1 MSLRVGPPPLPALAL
16 PLAVLLT
23 APAPA
28 HGQAPEHA
36 ELRVRIVDA
45 ATANPVPGARATLAG
60 LERGSVSDSTGHL
73 TFAAVPAGPRRLVVE
88 APGYAPAEVEVE
100 LGPGARREVT
110 VALTPRP
117 FELSGVGAEVVAE
130 TFVPGFLHRRETRDG
145 HFVTKAD
152 IEADDPVRLSTFL
165 DRFPNVR
172 SRYRPLRDDGRG
184 GWKVRLWNHTRGY
197 RSGELWCVPSL
208 ILNGRLLPADRTAW
222 RLDDIEPEEVL
233 AMEVYWK
240 PSQVPRRMSVG
251 PLVASEP
258 VGGEAPTARS
268 RTASDADPAG
278 TRTGEAG
285 ALIPGSGYDPYEPAI
300 GPMAA
305 SCGTIVIWT
314 ELRPD
319 G

>member
-1 MSLRVGPPPLPALAL
+1 MSLRVGPPPLTALAL
-16 PLAVLLT
+16 PLVVLLA
-23 APAPA
+23 APLPG

-60 LERGSVSDSTGHL
+60 LDRESVSDSAGRL
-73 TFAAVPAGPRRLVVE
+73 AFADVPPGPRRLVVE
-88 APGYAPAEVEVE
+88 APGYAPAEVGLE
-100 LGPGARREVT
+100 LEPGPTREVT

-117 FELSGVGAEVVAE
+117 FELPGIGAEVVAE

-145 HFVTKAD
+145 HFLTKAD

-165 DRFPNVR
+165 DGLANVKA
-172 SRYRPLRDDGRG
+172 RYRPRREGGRG
-184 GWKVRLWNHTRGY
+184 GRIVRVWNHLRGY
-197 RSGELWCVPSL
+197 RSGPLWCVPSL
-208 ILNGRLLPADRTAW
+208 VLNGRLLPADRTAW

-240 PSQVPRRMSVG
+240 PSQVPRRLTVG

-258 VGGEAPTARS
+258 IGGEAPTARS

-285 ALIPGSGYDPYEPAI
+285 ALIPGSGYDPTAPAI
-300 GPMAA
+300 GPLARR
-305 SCGTIVIWT
+305 CGTIVIWT
-314 ELRPD
+314 ELQPD